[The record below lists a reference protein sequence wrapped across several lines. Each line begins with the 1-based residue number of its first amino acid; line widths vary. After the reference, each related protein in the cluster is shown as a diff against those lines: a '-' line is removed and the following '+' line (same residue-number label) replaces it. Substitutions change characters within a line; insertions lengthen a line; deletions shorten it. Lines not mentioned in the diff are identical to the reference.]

1 MTKVTLEVLLSLLVI
16 FVFIDY
22 PIIFISIAKCRLIR
36 ALLVNDRNVY
46 MHSA

>member
-1 MTKVTLEVLLSLLVI
+1 MTKVTLEFLLSLLVI

-22 PIIFISIAKCRLIR
+22 PIIFISIAKFRLIR
-36 ALLVNDRNVY
+36 ALLVNDSNVY